1 MMDALGLESGIVR
14 LVEYDARWPALFA
27 VERQRIR
34 DHCGALELRLE
45 HIGGT
50 SIPGMCAKPI
60 LDIAAGVPRD
70 ASVVDYVAALTG
82 AGYEHRGERGV
93 PNRQYFCRGE
103 PRTCHLHLVEEGG
116 PLWRDYV
123 GFRDYLRS
131 DAEAARQ
138 FAALKRVLAAR
149 FTRDREAYMR
159 AKSLGV
165 QEILRLVNGAG

>member
-1 MMDALGLESGIVR
+1 MAATPSRGSTPCFHWRVAE
-14 LVEYDARWPALFA
+14 
-27 VERQRIR
+27 
-34 DHCGALELRLE
+34 
-45 HIGGT
+45 
-50 SIPGMCAKPI
+50 PGSSC
-60 LDIAAGVPRD
+60 
-70 ASVVDYVAALTG
+70 
-82 AGYEHRGERGV
+82 E
-93 PNRQYFCRGE
+93 GE

-149 FTRDREAYMR
+149 FTGDREAYMR